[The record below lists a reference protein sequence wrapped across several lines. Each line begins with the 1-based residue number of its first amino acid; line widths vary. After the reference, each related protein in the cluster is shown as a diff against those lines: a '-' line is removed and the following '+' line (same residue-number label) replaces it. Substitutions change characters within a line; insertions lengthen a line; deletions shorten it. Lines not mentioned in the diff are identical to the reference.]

1 MMPPSA
7 KPIAPTPSYHAVSEA
22 AKATTPAER
31 RVAMEAQKR
40 YMDERFGRDRPTGR
54 KPAV

>member
-7 KPIAPTPSYHAVSEA
+7 KPIAPRPLYHAASEA
-22 AKATTPAER
+22 VKATTPAER

-40 YMDERFGRDRPTGR
+40 YMDERFGRNRPMGR
-54 KPAV
+54 KPAA